1 LLNCPGIAEVRNM
14 QIGINNDI
22 TKKGMT
28 ILRDFIKDIT
38 VTRRNKDAMQ
48 QFVDLATKGYLIYG
62 VDVISSVNII
72 DTWIKY
78 RNLLIAWLD
87 AFTKEYEISVP
98 FDDLPIDYQAR
109 VSLLTLIL
117 LTRDLVEV
125 HDYVF
130 DGETREIVN
139 TPVINGTNVT
149 LYDVVRFIYSIAL
162 WSGEPNDVL
171 SIVPILSSN
180 TKELL
185 NRGGKWNVILYAPL
199 LASGI
204 MTEDFIHKLAN
215 YMAEKKTT
223 KDYRFITT
231 GLGQAFMKYTALI
244 PRYSLDT
251 RYYFTALMT
260 FTAISHV
267 HHAVLS
273 FVINDV
279 LRTDIYGTIDY
290 MLFEY
295 SKYANYIR
303 ALDAFPDLFM
313 QAYTRGDALRD
324 LAAMVFTLINAK
336 LELFNRY
343 QELHEQLLSKYSFL
357 MEGPSRLI
365 NDAVRAILLV
375 SGRIV

>member
-1 LLNCPGIAEVRNM
+1 LLNCPRIAEVRNM
-14 QIGINNDI
+14 QIGINDDV

-28 ILRDFIKDIT
+28 ILRDFVKGIT
-38 VTRRNKDAMQ
+38 VTRSKKAAMQ

-87 AFTKEYEISVP
+87 AFTKEYEIGVS

-109 VSLLTLIL
+109 ISLLTLL
-117 LTRDLVEV
+117 LLARDLIET
-125 HDYVF
+125 HDYAF
-130 DGETREIVN
+130 DEENWEIVN
-139 TPVINGTNVT
+139 TPIIRDANVT
-149 LYDVVRFIYSIAL
+149 LRDVVRFIYPIVLWGGGPDETLSIA
-162 WSGEPNDVL
+162 
-171 SIVPILSSN
+171 SIFSSSE
-180 TKELL
+180 ELL
-185 NRGGKWNVILYAPL
+185 YKMRYNKLYAPL
-199 LASGI
+199 LAAGI
-204 MTEDFIHKLAN
+204 VAEDFIHKFGN
-215 YMAEKKTT
+215 YVGRKIT

-231 GLGQAFMKYTALI
+231 GLGQAFMKYAAFV
-244 PRYSLDT
+244 PRYSLSIS
-251 RYYFTALMT
+251 YYYTALMT
-260 FTAISHV
+260 FTAISRV

-273 FVINDV
+273 FVINNV
-279 LRTDIYGTIDY
+279 LRTDIYGTIDH
-290 MLFEY
+290 MLLEY
-295 SKYANYIR
+295 SNYARYIN
-303 ALDAFPDLFM
+303 ALNGYPDFYV

-375 SGRIV
+375 SARVV